1 MNFQIAAQGR
11 SFKGAMAYYTHDKR
25 APGPEVGTAAD
36 REGGGPHP
44 SSSERVAWTETRNI
58 ASDRPEVAT
67 RIMIATAERA
77 DQLKAEAG
85 IAATGRKAQKPV
97 LAYSLAWH
105 PNEAGKLDRAEMSRA
120 ANDSLRVLGL
130 ERHQAVI
137 VAHRD
142 TAHPHVH
149 VIVNRVSPE
158 DGRMAKID
166 PPKVR
171 ALDRWANEYERARG
185 AVVSPERAAKYERVA
200 DRQRQYPDPEVRRAH
215 VMEKAAG
222 RAQAVQERQEA
233 ASGASGLSEAR
244 KAAQGT
250 SERPQSQAVI
260 LREISAATKE
270 RHRQEW
276 VALRGGYAAQ
286 KAEIASAHKGRT
298 RDVVAAHKRDTKPEW
313 AAQFRGERDGAR
325 ERQRME
331 RGLIG
336 RVSLSIA
343 AAREQH
349 REQGGSFA
357 KLVAVNF
364 LSKERREGAFAA
376 ASQRDQAAL
385 SERLNRE
392 LGGRLEPLKAGR
404 AFEMS
409 QALERFKEDRGALVE
424 RQAAEWGKIRE
435 AWKQVGREKA
445 SERGKGVVQER
456 GREAESQQGSR
467 FGWLDRQNAE
477 RETSARSAAEPRQ
490 QTEQVQEKKSQAKF
504 DWLNRQ
510 TDPSPKVLEQD
521 SYKERRQGRD
531 QGDRSR

>member
-25 APGPEVGTAAD
+25 APGPE
-36 REGGGPHP
+36 GGAVVSGPHP
-44 SSSERVAWTETRNI
+44 ASSERVAWTETRNI

-85 IAATGRKAQKPV
+85 IKATGRKAQKPV

-105 PNEAGKLDRAEMSRA
+105 PTEAGTLDRAEMSRA

-130 ERHQAVI
+130 EKHQAVI

-166 PPKVR
+166 PARVR
-171 ALDRWANEYERARG
+171 ALDRWAHDYEQARG
-185 AVVSPERAAKYERVA
+185 AVVSPERAAKYARVA
-200 DRQRQYPDPEVRRAH
+200 EKQRKYPDPEVRRAH
-215 VMEKAAG
+215 VAEKAAG
-222 RAQAVQERQEA
+222 RAQAAQERQEA
-233 ASGASGLSEAR
+233 VSGASSLSEAR
-244 KAAQGT
+244 KAAQRA
-250 SERPQSQAVI
+250 SERPQSPAAI

-286 KAEIASAHKGRT
+286 KAEIGSVHKDRT
-298 RDVVAAHKRDTKPEW
+298 REVLAAHKRDTKPDW

-331 RGLIG
+331 RGLVG
-336 RVSLSIA
+336 RMSLSIA

-364 LSKERREGAFAA
+364 ISKERREGAFATA
-376 ASQRDQAAL
+376 NQRDRAAL
-385 SERLNRE
+385 SARLNRE
-392 LGGRLEPLKAGR
+392 LGGKLEPLKAGR
-404 AFEMS
+404 AFEMG
-409 QALERFKEDRGALVE
+409 QALERFKEERGALVE
-424 RQAAEWGKIRE
+424 RQAGEWGKIRE

-445 SERGKGVVQER
+445 PER
-456 GREAESQQGSR
+456 GREVAREQELEAVQGSR
-467 FGWLDRQNAE
+467 FGWLDRQAE
-477 RETSARSAAEPRQ
+477 ERGTSVRGAAEPRQ
-490 QTEQVQEKKSQAKF
+490 QAEKAQDGEKTSRF
-504 DWLNRQ
+504 DWFNRQ
-510 TDPSPKVLEQD
+510 KEPPTRVREPDDPIRCGHNRNQED
-521 SYKERRQGRD
+521 RD
-531 QGDRSR
+531 R